1 MLASSIRDVARK
13 AGVSVSTVSRAF
25 NEYSDIKDD
34 TKNRIFEVAKELGYV
49 PNISARN
56 LSKKN
61 KLNIAMIVSGF
72 MQESDVDEFQFLLM
86 KGAYG
91 YAMDNSIEI
100 ATYAIDSN
108 YQKEKTY
115 DQFCLEHSLS
125 GALLLGLKT
134 SDEYLKSLKDVQFPC
149 VTVDVELEG
158 DKLGNVLM
166 EDQKAFQEITEYV
179 LQNNHRKLVLVY
191 GKKEALVSRERYMGF
206 SKAIEEAGLSLE
218 TMEIIYGEFS
228 EADAY
233 KEARKLIEEKG
244 KEFTAFVAM
253 SDLMAIGV
261 MRAIKDCGYKV
272 PEDFSVTGF
281 DGVNMAAYVE
291 PAITTINQKVKKRG
305 YAAVDLLM
313 NIINGKATA
322 HKIVTEYELVI
333 RDSVKKI

>member
-1 MLASSIRDVARK
+1 MASSIRDVARK

-25 NEYSDIKDD
+25 NEYSDIKED
-34 TKNRIFEVAKELGYV
+34 TKNRIFQVAKELGYV

-61 KLNIAMIVSGF
+61 KINIAMIVSGF
-72 MQESDVDEFQFLLM
+72 MEESDIDEFQFLLM

-91 YAMDNSIEI
+91 YSLEHSIEI
-100 ATYAIDSN
+100 ATYAIDSK

-134 SDEYLKSLKDVQFPC
+134 SDEYLKSLKNIQFPC

-158 DKLGNVLM
+158 NKLGNVLM
-166 EDQKAFQEITEYV
+166 EDQKAFQEITEFV
-179 LQNNHRKLVLVY
+179 LKNNHRKLVLVY
-191 GKKEALVSRERYMGF
+191 GKKEALVSKERYMGF
-206 SKAIEEAGLSLE
+206 ARAVEEAGLSLE
-218 TMEIIYGEFS
+218 DMEIIYGEFS

-233 KEARKLIEEKG
+233 NEAKKLIEEKG

-261 MRAIKDCGYKV
+261 IRAIKDCGYRV

-281 DGVNMAAYVE
+281 DGVNMASYIE
-291 PAITTINQKVKKRG
+291 PAITTIDQKIKNRG
-305 YAAVDLLM
+305 YAAAGLLM
-313 NIINGKATA
+313 NIINRKATA
-322 HKIVTEYELVI
+322 HKIVTEYQLVI